1 MLDRMRQATSGWM
14 AKLLLGLLIVSFGIW
29 GVANQFSGYGRGT
42 LASVGDEEVTAVQF
56 DRALRQ
62 RMQQFSQQMNQVM
75 TMEQARNIGLPQ
87 QVLSQLVSE
96 AALDDQASQYNLGV
110 SDDKLAQEIA
120 SDPTFQGVGG
130 SFDRQRF
137 RALLANAGLREEDY
151 IDDMR
156 ERMVRRQI
164 ASAIAGDVSAPK
176 PMLDAFYR
184 YQNEARTISYV
195 TVDTSAIEPVG
206 EPDDATLQ
214 AFFED
219 NQSQFRAPEYRSLG
233 IIALEPAT
241 IADPASIS
249 EEDVRQEYDSQSQRF
264 STPERRRVLQLRF
277 NDPEDAKKAADEIS
291 SGDTLE
297 EVASERNLSAV
308 DLGLK
313 SKAEIVDQN
322 VADAAFSAD
331 EGTTVPVLDARLGPA
346 IIKVVNVEEGS
357 TQPFSAVEPE
367 LRKEMAERQSSNE
380 VLSLYDQIEDERAGG
395 ATLQEVAQKL
405 NLPYQKIDAVAADG
419 TDPDG
424 NEVSVPGGRD
434 LIADAF
440 QSDVGLENDPIHVG
454 TNTFY
459 FYDVTETTP
468 ARDRTLDEVKPDV
481 VAAWEAD
488 QRAGRIRDR
497 ANALFE
503 RLKSGTPLSEIASE
517 IGKEVE
523 TAEGV
528 TRTAS
533 QQPDSPLSPNAV
545 AQAFAGPQNHVAN
558 AEGKDP
564 QNRILLH
571 VDSVTVPAY
580 FEEAA
585 GATQLRENLGE
596 AIAGDLL
603 QAYNAH
609 LIDERS
615 ISVNQA
621 IYGQIVGESQQ

>member
-1 MLDRMRQATSGWM
+1 MRQATSGWM

>member
-14 AKLLLGLLIVSFGIW
+14 AKLLLGLLVVSFGIW

-130 SFDRQRF
+130 RFDRQRF
-137 RALLANAGLREEDY
+137 RTLLANAGLREEDY
-151 IDDMR
+151 IADMR

-233 IIALEPAT
+233 IIALEPSA

-249 EEDVRQEYDSQSQRF
+249 EEDVRKEYDSQSQRF
-264 STPERRRVLQLRF
+264 STPERRRVLQLRL

-291 SGDTLE
+291 SGKALE
-297 EVASERNLSAV
+297 EVASERNLTAV

-313 SKAEIVDQN
+313 SKAEIVDQS
-322 VADAAFSAD
+322 VADAAFAAD
-331 EGTTVPVLDARLGPA
+331 EGATVPVLDARLGPA

-380 VLSLYDQIEDERAGG
+380 VLALYDQIEDERAGG

-419 TDPDG
+419 TGPDG
-424 NEVSVPGGRD
+424 NEISVPGGRD

-468 ARDRTLDEVKPDV
+468 ARDRALDEVKPDV
-481 VAAWEAD
+481 VAAWQAD
-488 QRAGRIRDR
+488 QRATRIRDR
-497 ANALFE
+497 ANALFD

-517 IGKEVE
+517 IGKDVE

-585 GATQLRENLGE
+585 GATQLRDSLGE

-609 LIDERS
+609 LINERS